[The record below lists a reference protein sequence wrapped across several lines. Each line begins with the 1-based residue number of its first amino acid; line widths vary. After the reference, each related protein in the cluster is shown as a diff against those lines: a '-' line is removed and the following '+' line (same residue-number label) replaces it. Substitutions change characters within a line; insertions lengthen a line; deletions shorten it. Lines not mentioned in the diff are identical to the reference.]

1 MAYKFGIIKNL
12 QQIIPKNIIEERKM
26 PPPAVPETKPI
37 KVKFGRGELV
47 LVKSDALVGVK
58 TVTTRGLDTAL
69 PQHIEN
75 KNYEKLGGFQVVEL
89 KKDNSQDINAHLD
102 KVRALDEV
110 SVGTHVYHV
119 VGNDK
124 PIVPT
129 GKIYIQ
135 FKEGTS
141 LSLQTDILKNHHL
154 ALRERRDDESIVAEV
169 TPQSSNPLKCAAAL
183 QDLAEVRWAE
193 PDVDIP
199 LDHYAYSAPSARF
212 MPQMWHLQ
220 NRGVVPDNASIRL
233 RTGADARIVQAWQ
246 RLNGFGDPNI
256 VVAVLDNGF
265 DLSHPDLQ
273 GKIFKP
279 FDFWNNS
286 SRLRQGDPNWTHGT
300 PCASLAIAPAT
311 GSGMVGVA
319 PVARFMPLSGTSFS
333 IEGTEAMFN
342 YVIRNGADVV
352 SCSWGTIDNSF
363 ALGQAKIAAI
373 AKAAREGRGGKGC
386 VILFAAG
393 NEDVDFVNLYA
404 AHPDVICVAASD
416 SNDQHAPYSNRGRE
430 VTVCAPSNGYWP
442 LLAARPIWAEGS
454 IEDFYYGDGI
464 DRGVYYQHFGGTSAA
479 TPIVA
484 GVCALILSANPS
496 LTAREVK
503 KILAQTADKIGSPAD
518 YVNGHSLKF
527 GYGRVNALKAVE
539 EALRLKGAATP
550 TAAPTNPPPQAKPT
564 PPSVPNIPTRG
575 LVHFGTNRAIT
586 NKGFSVHVGSFSQWA
601 NVAAIAQNIEKQW
614 KTPMLVHVVGT
625 GSSTVYRVL
634 AGYFTTVA
642 DAQRLQ
648 NSLKVGGINGTLR
661 DLASLN

>member
-69 PQHIEN
+69 PQHIKN

-89 KKDNSQDINAHLD
+89 KKDNSQDINTHLD

-141 LSLQTDILKNHHL
+141 LSLQTDILKNHYL
-154 ALRERRDDESIVAEV
+154 ALRERRDDVSIVAEV

-183 QDLAEVRWAE
+183 QGLDEVRWAE
-193 PDVDIP
+193 PDIDIP

-220 NRGVVPDNASIRL
+220 NRGLVPDNASIRL
-233 RTGADARIVQAWQ
+233 KTGADARIVQAWR
-246 RLNGFGDPNI
+246 RLDGFGNPNI

-273 GKIFKP
+273 GKIVKP

-286 SRLRQGDPNWTHGT
+286 PQLRQGDPNWTHGT
-300 PCASLAIAPAT
+300 PCASLAIAPAS

-333 IEGTEAMFN
+333 IEGTEAMFT
-342 YVIRNGADVV
+342 YLIRNGADVV

-373 AKAAREGRGGKGC
+373 SKAAREGRGGKGC

-464 DRGVYYQHFGGTSAA
+464 DRGIRYQHFGGTSAA

-484 GVCALILSANPS
+484 GVCALILSANPN

-503 KILAQTADKIGSPAD
+503 KILMQTADKIGSPSD

-527 GYGRVNALKAVE
+527 GYGRVNALQAVE
-539 EALRLKGAATP
+539 EALRLKNAAIQ
-550 TAAPTNPPPQAKPT
+550 TAPPTNPTPPPAPPT
-564 PPSVPNIPTRG
+564 PSVSAIPTRG
-575 LVHFGTNRAIT
+575 LTHFGTNKMIA

-601 NVAAIAQNIEKQW
+601 NVKTIAQNVEKQW
-614 KTPMLVHVVGT
+614 KTPMLVHTVGS
-625 GSSTVYRVL
+625 GSSTIYRVL

-648 NSLKVGGINGTLR
+648 NSLKAGGINGTVR
-661 DLASLN
+661 DLSTLV